1 MNFTR
6 SAFRFQ
12 GRRETLKKDSI
23 KKKTEGKEFKKKQK
37 SQVDKFIGKLKVNE
51 DGKKLPKGL
60 PSHWGAKVRHNPRPA
75 TAATKKNQQR
85 AVKRK
90 SEETQVSSPQ
100 VKFSLQTNSDV
111 NILKFHF
118 VLQFFIHTIY
128 HFSLV

>member
-60 PSHWGAKVRHNPRPA
+60 PSHWGAKVRHNPRPV